1 MNDQH
6 GLTGKTVLITGASR
20 GIGRACAVAFAERG
34 ARVAVHYGSNHAAAD
49 HTLGLL
55 AGEGHRTVQADI
67 ADADAVHAMVEQVAA
82 EFGTIDVLVNNAGIF
97 EEHPLPQID
106 YAGWQ
111 AAWSRILSTNLLG
124 AANATYCAAQHM
136 TAQGSG
142 RIITISS
149 RTAFRGKPEA
159 PGYAASKA
167 ALNAMSQSLS
177 VALAPH
183 GVYVY
188 VIAPGVVDTDMA
200 ANDKESPA
208 WAAIERQS
216 PLGRVCQPDEV
227 ARTAVFLASPGAEYL
242 TGGIID
248 LFGAAYLRT

>member
-1 MNDQH
+1 MNDQA
-6 GLTGKTVLITGASR
+6 GLTGTCVLITGASR
-20 GIGRACAVAFAERG
+20 GIGRACAIAFAERG
-34 ARVAVHYGSNHAAAD
+34 ARVAVHYGSNRAAAE

-55 AGEGHRTVQADI
+55 AGKGHIAVQADI
-67 ADADAVHAMVEQVAA
+67 TDASAVHALVEDVAA
-82 EFGTIDVLVNNAGIF
+82 GFGRIDVLVKNAGIF
-97 EEHPLPQID
+97 EEHPLPQMD
-106 YAGWQ
+106 YDGWQ
-111 AAWSRILSTNLLG
+111 AAWSRILSTNLIG

-136 TAQGSG
+136 IAQGGG

-183 GVYVY
+183 GIYVF

-200 ANDKESPA
+200 ANDKDSPA
-208 WAAIERQS
+208 WAAIEQQS
-216 PLGRVCQPDEV
+216 PLGRVCQPEEV
-227 ARTAVFLASPGAEYL
+227 ARTAVFLASPGVEYL

>member
-6 GLTGKTVLITGASR
+6 SLTGTAVLITGASR

-34 ARVAVHYGSNHAAAD
+34 AYVAVHYGSNRAAAD
-49 HTLGLL
+49 HTLDLL
-55 AGEGHRTVQADI
+55 AGEGHIAVQADVS
-67 ADADAVHAMVEQVAA
+67 DADAVHGMVERVAA
-82 EFGTIDVLVNNAGIF
+82 EFGRVDVLVNNAGIF
-97 EEHPLPQID
+97 MEHPLPQSD
-106 YAGWQ
+106 YATWQ
-111 AAWSRILSTNLLG
+111 AAWSRIISTNLLG

-136 TAQGSG
+136 IAQGGG
-142 RIITISS
+142 RIVTVSS

-188 VIAPGVVDTDMA
+188 VVAPGVVDTDMA
-200 ANDKESPA
+200 AEDKKSPA
-208 WAAIERQS
+208 WAAIEQQS
-216 PLGRVCQPDEV
+216 PLGRVCQPEEV
-227 ARTAVFLASPGAEYL
+227 ARTVVFLASPGAEYL

-248 LFGAAYLRT
+248 LFGAAYLRS